1 MSGSLKKSPGHII
14 QNPQEGQHEI
24 QKFSALMVA
33 AALMAG
39 SLYRNRVRPDD
50 RPAPAESGS
59 KEIDTLDLQFVPS
72 RDPEEII
79 SGTDLPELLIAAMA
93 DRGYTDPGNVEI
105 TVSDSYEAA
114 GEALAAGA
122 IDVAWLPGGT
132 YALYSDETG
141 VVLTATRNGLSTT
154 ARHRLTGT
162 AKQTQPKKSGPQVT
176 FYRAL
181 ILCYPV

>member
-1 MSGSLKKSPGHII
+1 MKFK
-14 QNPQEGQHEI
+14 
-24 QKFSALMVA
+24 KFSALMVA

-39 SLYRNRVRPDD
+39 SLTATAFADD

-59 KEIDTLDLQFVPS
+59 KEIDTLALQFVPS

-79 SGTDLPELLIAAMA
+79 SGTSDLPELLIAAMA
-93 DRGYTDPGNVEI
+93 DRGYTIGNVEI

-132 YALYSDETG
+132 YALYSDETD
-141 VVLTATRNGLSTT
+141 VVLTATRNGLSNDSETPADWNGEANAT
-154 ARHRLTGT
+154 
-162 AKQTQPKKSGPQVT
+162 KKDGPQVT
-176 FYRAL
+176 VYRAL
-181 ILCYPV
+181 N

>member
-1 MSGSLKKSPGHII
+1 MKFK
-14 QNPQEGQHEI
+14 
-24 QKFSALMVA
+24 KFSALMVA

-39 SLYRNRVRPDD
+39 SLTATAFADD

-59 KEIDTLDLQFVPS
+59 KEIDTLALQFVPS

-79 SGTDLPELLIAAMA
+79 SGTSDLPELLIAAMA
-93 DRGYTDPGNVEI
+93 DRGYTIGNVEI

-132 YALYSDETG
+132 YVLPRIWDITAGDLG
-141 VVLTATRNGLSTT
+141 VYLRVKDADAAAFANYGNKTNLHDDFKAASSGERMLPRLNT
-154 ARHRLTGT
+154 ARSLPR
-162 AKQTQPKKSGPQVT
+162 
-176 FYRAL
+176 R
-181 ILCYPV
+181 